1 MDKEDI
7 GSRLRSLAKNDQR
20 PKMARMRDI
29 FDDIENAL
37 KAKVPHLVLVEELKN
52 SGLDVSLKV
61 FRTMLLRIRKERELE
76 NSRNPS
82 NPSVNQPSP
91 SALVSE
97 NAQPKGESGPKK
109 PPPAKPAPASISA
122 LGLKPTA
129 TESDLEVLNKHGC
142 DLSSVDD
149 IFSSMVNKGK

>member
-29 FDDIENAL
+29 FDDIEKAL

-76 NSRNPS
+76 NSRNPAM
-82 NPSVNQPSP
+82 NQPSP
-91 SALVSE
+91 SALISE
-97 NAQPKGESGPKK
+97 NAPPKGKSEPQKPQEAIESQPKQPDVSDKQSVIKMDGLVK
-109 PPPAKPAPASISA
+109 PMGGFKPQ
-122 LGLKPTA
+122 KQ
-129 TESDLEVLNKHGC
+129 
-142 DLSSVDD
+142 
-149 IFSSMVNKGK
+149 